1 MTLQPAARNHC
12 VDLATLRTSCAA
24 FVASVESSTEQLL
37 LPGVDMNPLLLPTLA
52 ALPWLQGFF
61 APQGS
66 TEQGSRDVLPQLAEW
81 RDESEDCVASAY
93 GGMSLR
99 ADVSAAEG
107 QELVLASYT
116 QGVFVFDHDN
126 HLLAQAQG
134 LPCEGSADELV
145 ALAAGDAAIGVPLVV
160 LAATAGGRAE
170 SVTQLTMYRVG
181 NGGELQPVFSGEV
194 ERHEGRTTR
203 TGTITLV
210 PGGLIYRDPSGSLG
224 LWLYSAE
231 LGRYVEL
238 FTNRPNV

>member
-1 MTLQPAARNHC
+1 MNL
-12 VDLATLRTSCAA
+12 LL
-24 FVASVESSTEQLL
+24 VAS
-37 LPGVDMNPLLLPTLA
+37 LA

-81 RDESEDCVASAY
+81 RDPAENCVASAY

-107 QELVLASYT
+107 NELVLASYT
-116 QGVFVFDHDN
+116 QGVFVFDKDN

-145 ALAAGDAAIGVPLVV
+145 ALAAGDAAIGVPVVV
-160 LAATAGGRAE
+160 LAATAGGRNE
-170 SVTQLTMYRVG
+170 SVTWITMFRVG
-181 NGGELQPVFSGEV
+181 NGGELQPIFSGEV
-194 ERHEGRTTR
+194 ERHEGETTR
-203 TGTITLV
+203 TGVITLV
-210 PGGLIYRDPSGSLG
+210 PGGLVYRDPYGSLG
-224 LWLYSAE
+224 MWLYDPE

-238 FTNRPNV
+238 FTSRPNV